1 MITHVLKDGR
11 TAESIQGHRV
21 SPVECPELYEILGR
35 IYRKG
40 ADGREKNPQKPE
52 RVA

>member
-11 TAESIQGHRV
+11 TVESIQGHKV

-35 IYRKG
+35 IYGKG
-40 ADGREKNPQKPE
+40 ADGNKEDP
-52 RVA
+52 